1 MPLFLSTRTKPSSV
15 AEACLLVEP
24 HSIRVLADEQEFCLD
39 DFTRF
44 GHLPA
49 FSDNCKYA
57 IPKFSLAWFHPFA
70 ADIYAG
76 LLSLEVIFSPVNHQ
90 TSNVN
95 FSYFHQIP
103 IRPFNMPTFEETPQS
118 PSTTGPMAQHLQ
130 KVVSNGSQSSQ
141 PSLSIP
147 GEKQYGAIEVPAT
160 RSSIAESEA
169 LMHSLSI
176 SPSQADRRGSR
187 NSFGVSLPIP
197 RSKRQSRLSSVST
210 SADGRPTRPGMPA
223 IQPTREILSSQV
235 QDMSSAKTA
244 AAKNMAFAF
253 DIDGVLVHGDRLIPE
268 GKRVLE
274 ILNGDNELGIKIP
287 HIFLTNGSG
296 KPEKAR
302 CAQLSKIL
310 HSPISTEQFIQ
321 SHTPMSALAEYYE
334 TVLVVGG
341 ENYQCRE
348 VAKQYGF
355 KNIIV
360 PNDIVA
366 AQPTISPLKEFFTA
380 EQRATST
387 PRDFSK
393 IKINAILVFSD
404 SRDYATDLQII
415 MDLLQ
420 SDNGVL
426 GTVAKDPTKNRI
438 PIYFSQ
444 GDLLCP
450 TEHPTPRMSQG
461 TFRISL
467 EAIYKAIT
475 GVELERVVYGKPEVA
490 TYTYA
495 DEVLTSWMGQIH
507 NEERLPQ
514 NIYMI
519 GDNPQSDII
528 GGNMYGWNTCLVRT
542 GVFQGGEN
550 DEKNPASFGVFNNVL
565 EAVQTA
571 VKKELGEDFKFNWS
585 DSMNPVTAGHS
596 ISAIE

>member
-1 MPLFLSTRTKPSSV
+1 
-15 AEACLLVEP
+15 
-24 HSIRVLADEQEFCLD
+24 
-39 DFTRF
+39 
-44 GHLPA
+44 
-49 FSDNCKYA
+49 
-57 IPKFSLAWFHPFA
+57 
-70 ADIYAG
+70 
-76 LLSLEVIFSPVNHQ
+76 
-90 TSNVN
+90 
-95 FSYFHQIP
+95 
-103 IRPFNMPTFEETPQS
+103 MPTFEDSELNVERPQT
-118 PSTTGPMAQHLQ
+118 PSTKPMAQHLQ
-130 KVVSNGSQSSQ
+130 NVVSNGSPVKKNQT
-141 PSLSIP
+141 LDVP
-147 GEKQYGAIEVPAT
+147 GEKQYGAIEVPAS
-160 RSSIAESEA
+160 RSSIAEAEA
-169 LMHSLSI
+169 LMHSLSV
-176 SPSQADRRGSR
+176 SPSQVDRRGSR
-187 NSFGVSLPIP
+187 NSFGTSLPIP
-197 RSKRQSRLSSVST
+197 RTKRQSRLSSVAT
-210 SADGRPTRPGMPA
+210 ADGRPSRPGMPT
-223 IQPTREILSSQV
+223 IQPTRDILSSQV
-235 QDMSSAKTA
+235 QDMSSVKTS

-296 KPEKAR
+296 KPEAAR

-310 HSPISTEQFIQ
+310 HSPVSTEQFIQ

-380 EQRATST
+380 EQRATSN
-387 PRDFSK
+387 PKDFSK
-393 IKINAILVFSD
+393 VKINAILVFSD

-415 MDLLQ
+415 MDLLMAE
-420 SDNGVL
+420 DGVL

-450 TEHPTPRMSQG
+450 TEHPIPRMSQG

-467 EAIYKAIT
+467 EAIYKAVT
-475 GVELERVVYGKPEVA
+475 GVELERVVYGKPELA
-490 TYTYA
+490 TYKYA
-495 DEVLTSWMGQIH
+495 DEVMTSWMGTIH
-507 NEERLPQ
+507 NDERLPE

-519 GDNPQSDII
+519 GDNPQSDIV

-550 DEKNPASFGVFNNVL
+550 DEKNPASFGVFKNVL

-571 VKKELGEDFKFNWS
+571 VKKELGENFKFNWS
-585 DSMNPVTAGHS
+585 DSMNPVTSEHS
-596 ISAIE
+596 VSAIE